1 MIDPEFATYGPFG
14 FDIGQFIANLLLN
27 ALSREEEKK
36 CTIFPY
42 RKDVELFCRN
52 FYKVMDWRRCRS
64 IYERKQ
70 WLPII
75 LQNIFTDAVGFAGCE
90 LIRRTIG
97 LAHVADL
104 DEIENKETRIQ
115 AKKQALSLGKELIKY
130 ESKSADI
137 QLFRTLFQQTVSGA

>member
-1 MIDPEFATYGPFG
+1 
-14 FDIGQFIANLLLN
+14 
-27 ALSREEEKK
+27 
-36 CTIFPY
+36 
-42 RKDVELFCRN
+42 
-52 FYKVMDWRRCRS
+52 MDWRRCRS

-137 QLFRTLFQQTVSGA
+137 QLFRTLFQQTVSRV

>member
-1 MIDPEFATYGPFG
+1 
-14 FDIGQFIANLLLN
+14 
-27 ALSREEEKK
+27 
-36 CTIFPY
+36 
-42 RKDVELFCRN
+42 
-52 FYKVMDWRRCRS
+52 MDWRRCRS

-104 DEIENKETRIQ
+104 DEIANKETRIQ
-115 AKKQALSLGKELIKY
+115 AKKQALSLGRELIKY
-130 ESKSADI
+130 ESKNADI
-137 QLFRTLFQQTVSGA
+137 QLFRALFQQTISGGVKA

>member
-1 MIDPEFATYGPFG
+1 M
-14 FDIGQFIANLLLN
+14 
-27 ALSREEEKK
+27 
-36 CTIFPY
+36 
-42 RKDVELFCRN
+42 
-52 FYKVMDWRRCRS
+52 
-64 IYERKQ
+64 
-70 WLPII
+70 
-75 LQNIFTDAVGFAGCE
+75 QNIFTDAVGFAGCE

-137 QLFRTLFQQTVSGA
+137 QLFRTLFQQTVSGGVKREYNCYCSEIVSWKGDAIAVLNQTKLPHSTEYKTLTTIEEVWKSIVMLEVRGAPAIGIVMHLAWRLHQKI

>member
-1 MIDPEFATYGPFG
+1 
-14 FDIGQFIANLLLN
+14 
-27 ALSREEEKK
+27 
-36 CTIFPY
+36 
-42 RKDVELFCRN
+42 
-52 FYKVMDWRRCRS
+52 
-64 IYERKQ
+64 
-70 WLPII
+70 LPII

-104 DEIENKETRIQ
+104 DGIANKETRIQ

-137 QLFRTLFQQTVSGA
+137 QLFRTLFQQTVSGGIKA